1 MNAIPADVPFVWIAL
16 LVVSASVLGVVS
28 SLPGA
33 PPPDAERVGDAID
46 EVGATDHAATA
57 TIPIDAS
64 EIRVKPD
71 RIALRNGGCNAHADL
86 HYGPVVPVEP
96 GGALAPVLQGTPPA
110 EVFESPAGF
119 RAAIGSAQSD
129 RHTWRTAPDELQ
141 IRRVQYGEVTGVL
154 VG

>member
-16 LVVSASVLGVVS
+16 LVVSASVLGVVV

-33 PPPDAERVGDAID
+33 PPPDAARVGDAID

-57 TIPIDAS
+57 TISIDAS
-64 EIRVKPD
+64 EIRVKPN
-71 RIALRNGGCNAHADL
+71 RIALRNGGGSAHADL

-96 GGALAPVLQGTPPA
+96 DGSLAPVLHGTSPA
-110 EVFESPAGF
+110 EVYESPAGF
-119 RAAIGSAQSD
+119 RAAIASALAD
-129 RHTWRTAPDELQ
+129 RHTWRTAPDKLR